1 MLVLTRKKNESIMLG
16 NDIRIV
22 ILEIYDDGVRV
33 GIEAPKDVTILRS
46 ELYQAVK
53 EENVMA
59 IATKRGMVP
68 GLKDLLKENKEQR

>member
-1 MLVLTRKKNESIMLG
+1 MLVLARKKNESIMLG

-22 ILEIYDDGVRV
+22 ILEINDDGVRV

-59 IATKRGMVP
+59 IVAKRGMMS
-68 GLKDLLKENKEQR
+68 GLKDLLKESKG